1 MKKRKSIL
9 IVDDEEMS
17 RELLKQIFESQYD
30 IMQAKDGREAIWKLG
45 QNLNEIAVV
54 LLDLVMPNLNGFQ
67 VLQVLNAKRIVERIP
82 VVLITARKDT
92 KVELS
97 SYALGASAVISKPY
111 VAQVVR
117 MQVNNIIEMHK
128 RANEM
133 EDTIQGYQMKL
144 LAQQSKMNVFYNNL
158 LDAISNFVEFRDV
171 ETGEHVK
178 RVKGFTRIMSQA
190 VMDLYPEKGLTR
202 KKVDIIVQASALHDI
217 GKIAIPDSILLKPGR
232 LTDEERAVMKN
243 HTLKGCEILNLIA
256 DLQEEELFKTC
267 YDICRSHHERYDGGG
282 YPDGIEGDEIPL
294 AAQIVSVVDVYDALV
309 GERVYKKAYDKET
322 AYNMIV
328 NGECGMF
335 SPEMLKCL
343 EFSRNALEAFFDSHQ

>member
-30 IMQAKDGREAIWKLG
+30 IIQAKDGREAIWKLG
-45 QNLNEIAVV
+45 QNVNDIAVV

-97 SYALGASAVISKPY
+97 SYALGASAVIAKPY

-133 EDTIQGYQMKL
+133 EDTLQGYQMKL

-158 LDAISNFVEFRDV
+158 LDAVSNIVEFRDV

-178 RVKGFTRIMSQA
+178 RVKGFTRIMAQA
-190 VMDLYPEKGLTR
+190 VMDLYPEKGLNR

-217 GKIAIPDSILLKPGR
+217 GKIAIPDNILLKPGR
-232 LTDEERAVMKN
+232 LTDEERRVMKN
-243 HTLKGCEILNLIA
+243 HTIKGCEILNLIV
-256 DLQEEELFKTC
+256 DLQEEELFKAC

-294 AAQIVSVVDVYDALV
+294 SAQIVSVVDVYDALV

-322 AYNMIV
+322 AYNMIM
-328 NGECGMF
+328 NGECGLF
-335 SPEMLKCL
+335 SPEMLKSL